1 VAVGELQIR
10 TYGDPVLREATRD
23 VEEIDGRLAALADTM
38 IETMRAA
45 PGVGLAANQI
55 GIAKRLFV
63 YDAGDGPVTVINPRL
78 VESDGEFTYLEG
90 CLSVPGYAWEIT
102 RANRVHLVGLD
113 LDGNELS
120 LEADEYEGR
129 IFQHELD
136 HLDGVLLVERL
147 DPDQRKEARALL
159 RKEFARV
166 RRDPDGLASLLE
178 L

>member
-1 VAVGELQIR
+1 
-10 TYGDPVLREATRD
+10 
-23 VEEIDGRLAALADTM
+23 M

-45 PGVGLAANQI
+45 PGVGLAANQV
-55 GIAKRLFV
+55 GVAKRVFV

-78 VESDGEFTYLEG
+78 VESEGEFTYLEG

-102 RANRVHLVGLD
+102 RPDRVHLVGLD

-120 LEADEYEGR
+120 LEADEFEGR

-147 DPDQRKEARALL
+147 DPDQRKEAKALP
-159 RKEFARV
+159 AQGV
-166 RRDPDGLASLLE
+166 REPGRDTDGLASLLE

>member
-1 VAVGELQIR
+1 VRVPELEIR
-10 TYGDPVLREATRD
+10 TYGDPVLRQATREVD
-23 VEEIDGRLAALADTM
+23 EIDGRVAALAETM

-45 PGVGLAANQI
+45 PGVGLAANQV
-55 GIAKRLFV
+55 GVSRRLFV
-63 YDAGDGPVTVINPRL
+63 YDAGEGPITVINPRI
-78 VESDGEFTYLEG
+78 VESDGEYTYLEG
-90 CLSVPGYAWEIT
+90 CLSVPGHAWEIT
-102 RANRVHLVGLD
+102 RPDRVHLVGLD

-120 LEADEYEGR
+120 LEASEFEGR

-147 DPDQRKEARALL
+147 DPDQRKEAKALL
-159 RKEFARV
+159 RAEYSGT

>member
-1 VAVGELQIR
+1 VHVGELQIR
-10 TYGDPVLREATRD
+10 TYGDPVLRQATKD
-23 VEEIDGRLAALADTM
+23 VEDIDGRLAALADTM
-38 IETMRAA
+38 IETMIAA

-55 GIAKRLFV
+55 GVAKRLFV

-78 VESDGEFTYLEG
+78 VESDGEFTYTEG
-90 CLSVPGYAWEIT
+90 CLSVPGYAWDIT
-102 RANRVHLVGLD
+102 RPNRVHLVGLD

-120 LEADEYEGR
+120 LEAEEFEGR

-147 DPDQRKEARALL
+147 DPDQRKEAKALL
-159 RKEFARV
+159 RQEFSSQH
-166 RRDPDGLASLLE
+166 RDVDGLATLLE

>member
-1 VAVGELQIR
+1 VAVSELQIR
-10 TYGDPVLREATRD
+10 TYGDPVLREATRE
-23 VEEIDGRLAALADTM
+23 VEEIDGRIAALADTM

-63 YDAGDGPVTVINPRL
+63 YDAGEGPVTVVNPRL
-78 VESDGEFTYLEG
+78 VESEGEYTYLEG

-102 RANRVHLVGLD
+102 RPNRVHLVGRD

-147 DPDQRKEARALL
+147 DPDQRKEAKALL
-159 RKEFARV
+159 RKEFASRK
-166 RRDPDGLASLLE
+166 REPDGLASKLE

>member
-1 VAVGELQIR
+1 VSALQIR
-10 TYGDPVLREATRD
+10 TYGDPVLRQATRD
-23 VEEIDGRLAALADTM
+23 VDDIDGRVAHLAETM

-45 PGVGLAANQI
+45 PGSGLAANQV
-55 GIAKRLFV
+55 GVSRRLFV

-78 VESDGEFTYLEG
+78 VESEGEFTYLEG

-102 RANRVHLVGLD
+102 RPNRVHLVGLD

-147 DPDQRKEARALL
+147 DADQRKEARARL
-159 RKEFARV
+159 RAEFSAQL
-166 RRDPDGLASLLE
+166 RDPDGLASLLE

>member
-1 VAVGELQIR
+1 VAVGDLQIR
-10 TYGDPVLREATRD
+10 TYGDPVLRQATRE
-23 VEEIDGRLAALADTM
+23 VEEIDGRVAALADTM

-55 GIAKRLFV
+55 GVSRRLFV

-78 VESDGEFTYLEG
+78 VEADGAFTYLEG

-102 RANRVHLVGLD
+102 RPNHVHLVGLD

-147 DPDQRKEARALL
+147 DPDQRKEARAML
-159 RKEFARV
+159 RAEFSAKH
-166 RRDPDGLASLLE
+166 RDPDGLASLLE

>member
-1 VAVGELQIR
+1 VAVSELQIR
-10 TYGDPVLREATRD
+10 TYGDPVLREATREVD
-23 VEEIDGRLAALADTM
+23 EIDGRIAALADTM

-55 GIAKRLFV
+55 GIARRLFV
-63 YDAGDGPVTVINPRL
+63 YDAGEGPVTVINPRL
-78 VESDGEFTYLEG
+78 VESEGEYTYLEG

-102 RANRVHLVGLD
+102 RPNRVHLVGRD

-147 DPDQRKEARALL
+147 DPDQRKEAKALL
-159 RKEFARV
+159 RKEFASRK
-166 RRDPDGLASLLE
+166 REPDGLASKLE

>member
-1 VAVGELQIR
+1 MAVGELEIR

-23 VEEIDGRLAALADTM
+23 VDEIDGRIAALSETM

-63 YDAGDGPVTVINPRL
+63 YDAGEGPVTVINPRL
-78 VESDGEFTYLEG
+78 VESEGEFTYLEG

-102 RANRVHLVGLD
+102 RPNRVHLVGRD

-120 LEADEYEGR
+120 LEADEFEGR

-147 DPDQRKEARALL
+147 DADQRKEAKALL
-159 RKEFARV
+159 RKEFASRT
-166 RRDPDGLASLLE
+166 RDPDGLASKLE

>member
-1 VAVGELQIR
+1 VSELEIR

-23 VEEIDGRLAALADTM
+23 VEEIDGRIAALADTM

-63 YDAGDGPVTVINPRL
+63 YDAGEGPVTVINPHL
-78 VESDGEFTYLEG
+78 VESEGEYTYLEG

-102 RANRVHLVGLD
+102 RPNRVHLVGRD

-147 DPDQRKEARALL
+147 DPLQRKEARAML
-159 RKEFARV
+159 RREFASHT
-166 RRDPDGLASLLE
+166 RDPDGLASKLE